1 MLSCILFFIYYI
13 LHIYNIYFITHLSI
27 YVDMNSATIIIT
39 IRGNIHMYI
48 YICMC
53 LCFEVLNLVK
63 YRLSVISFKNHAF
76 GILYKKSK
84 LYPRSPRFLL
94 CYLLEFIVMYFRL
107 RTVIHFELFCEEYK
121 VCLNCFACGYP
132 VPAPLKGLCSIVFS
146 LLLYQ
151 RSVD

>member
-1 MLSCILFFIYYI
+1 
-13 LHIYNIYFITHLSI
+13 
-27 YVDMNSATIIIT
+27 
-39 IRGNIHMYI
+39 
-48 YICMC
+48 MC

-84 LYPRSPRFLL
+84 LYPRSPRFPL
-94 CYLLEFIVMYFRL
+94 CYLLGFIVMYFRF

-146 LLLYQ
+146 LFLYQ
-151 RSVD
+151 RSGDWVCGFILGSLLCCKYIYLSILLPLSHNPDCYSFSVRFLL

>member
-1 MLSCILFFIYYI
+1 
-13 LHIYNIYFITHLSI
+13 
-27 YVDMNSATIIIT
+27 
-39 IRGNIHMYI
+39 
-48 YICMC
+48 MC

-84 LYPRSPRFLL
+84 LYPRSPRFPL
-94 CYLLEFIVMYFRL
+94 CYLLGFIVMYFRF

-146 LLLYQ
+146 LFLYQ
-151 RSVD
+151 RSGD